1 MVLLTTVFPS
11 MPGVAK
17 IINDNHCTNPRN
29 QIIPKLVGQ
38 NISSQNISKTVYS
51 RTAVIPVPIVVGP
64 GQPQKKGLSP
74 DLCQTEIKHV
84 KSASFVSPCR
94 SVPHVPNVHSVA
106 ENPPVGCRLHRFWET
121 WLSLGSNPWVVSILK
136 DGYNLPFKM
145 RPPLTRCPL
154 IISGYA
160 NPRRNKFLKVAL
172 QSLITKQAVE
182 KVVVR
187 ASLAFYNRLFIVP
200 KPNNKWRPILDLSKL
215 YLFLHSETFKME
227 TPETIRLSL
236 QKGEWVTSLDFS
248 DAYFHIPIN
257 PRSRKYLRFH
267 LHGQTFQFRA
277 LPFGLATAPLEFT
290 KVVKEVKLMAQSR
303 GIRIHQYLD
312 DWLLRAPCREAC
324 VNQTRTLMALCQQLG
339 WLVNLQKSEL
349 VPQQEFNFVGYH
361 FDLSKGLVKP
371 TQERWQTLTQKI
383 KMLMNRPLFGPRVHV
398 SHRFV
403 DSHRETGGFGA
414 PSHETD
420 SVVLEESLARA
431 RGTREGDSSSQISIP
446 SSAVVAG
453 RKQCAQRPTSSSSA
467 TCSAVVYRRL
477 KRRLGRALR
486 RPHGK
491 RSLVGLRKPVAHKL
505 SRAKGGPSGPQEVR
519 ATVLGPDHF
528 DSHGQHNGC
537 LIHQQG
543 GGYEIRLTL
552 CPPLETAFLVQSQT
566 DSSKGQAHSG
576 KAECDSRQ
584 IVQEH
589 SGYSDRMVPPAGSL
603 RPLMCQVAHSSS
615 GSLCNKVQSQTTQ
628 VCVPSIRSTGMES
641 RCSQPELGE
650 YGCLRVPSCVSFGQ
664 GGVQDP
670 RSGSSQVG
678 SDCSRVAQH
687 ALVLGSSQHVCSD
700 SSLPSKRGELAD
712 PTVQSVS
719 PQRSPWAQP
728 PRLAPRASSIQA
740 QGFSDEVATRI
751 EAPQRQSTRAIY
763 ESKWSI
769 FVKWCESH
777 KVDFGSP
784 SLNQVAEFLLF
795 LFKEKNLQPSTID
808 GYRTA
813 IADKIG
819 CDKVNFG
826 KDENLTRLLDSFHRD
841 KPKGLRG
848 VPSWNLSLVLHQ
860 LTQSPFEPLRKV
872 SLKHLTFKTVFLLA
886 LGSGKRRSEIHA
898 WVHRNIRH
906 QEDWANVSL
915 FPSPCFLS
923 KNQLAKE
930 GPSSVAPVI
939 IPALAPTLDKSLKED
954 RTLCPVRA
962 LRYYLDKTK
971 DLRSGK
977 QLVFVSFK
985 KNFNKDIA
993 PATISSWIKQTIL
1006 LCYQL
1011 SNEDAQQLHQVRA
1024 HDVRA
1029 FAASKAF
1036 QGGVS
1041 LDQILSAC
1049 HWKSHNTFT
1058 QFYLKDVAW
1067 ADADLYHLGP
1077 VVAAQHIRE

>member
-1 MVLLTTVFPS
+1 

-29 QIIPKLVGQ
+29 QIIPKIVGQ
-38 NISSQNISKTVYS
+38 NISSQTISKTVYS

-84 KSASFVSPCR
+84 KSVSFVSPCR

-121 WLSLGSNPWVVSILK
+121 WLSLGSNPRVVSILK
-136 DGYNLPFKM
+136 DSYNLPFKM
-145 RPPLTRCPL
+145 RSPLTRCPL

-160 NPRRNKFLKVAL
+160 NPRRNKFLKEAL

-215 YLFLHSETFKME
+215 NLFLHSETFKME

-277 LPFGLATAPLEFT
+277 SDGSFGIHKGGEGGEIDGPVQGYKDPPVPRRLVALSSLSGDLCEPNPGPDGSVPAVGVVSQFANVGTCSPTGVQLCRLSFRPLQGSS
-290 KVVKEVKLMAQSR
+290 KADSGEVAN
-303 GIRIHQYLD
+303 
-312 DWLLRAPCREAC
+312 P
-324 VNQTRTLMALCQQLG
+324 
-339 WLVNLQKSEL
+339 KSENKDANE
-349 VPQQEFNFVGYH
+349 Q
-361 FDLSKGLVKP
+361 
-371 TQERWQTLTQKI
+371 RA
-383 KMLMNRPLFGPRVHV
+383 LFGPRVHV

-403 DSHRETGGFGA
+403 DSHRETGGFGS

-420 SVVLEESLARA
+420 SVALEESLARA
-431 RGTREGDSSSQISIP
+431 RGPREGDSSSQISIS

-453 RKQCAQRPTSSSSA
+453 RKQCAQRPTSSSSTA
-467 TCSAVVYRRL
+467 CSAVVYRRL

-505 SRAKGGPSGPQEVR
+505 SRAKSGPSGPQEVR

-628 VCVPSIRSTGMES
+628 VCVPSTRSTSMES

-664 GGVQDP
+664 GGIQDP
-670 RSGSSQVG
+670 RSGSSQVDP
-678 SDCSRVAQH
+678 DCSRVAQH
-687 ALVLGSSQHVCSD
+687 ALVLGSGQHVCSE
-700 SSLPSKRGELAD
+700 SSLPSKRGEPAD

-719 PQRSPWAQP
+719 PQRSPRAQP
-728 PRLAPRASSIQA
+728 PRLAPRASSIQT

-751 EAPQRQSTRAIY
+751 EAPQRQSTRAVY

-860 LTQSPFEPLRKV
+860 LTQFPFEPLRKA

-1011 SNEDAQQLHQVRA
+1011 SIEDAQQLHQVRA

>member
-1 MVLLTTVFPS
+1 MVSQFAKVGTCSPT
-11 MPGVAK
+11 GV
-17 IINDNHCTNPRN
+17 
-29 QIIPKLVGQ
+29 QL
-38 NISSQNISKTVYS
+38 
-51 RTAVIPVPIVVGP
+51 
-64 GQPQKKGLSP
+64 
-74 DLCQTEIKHV
+74 
-84 KSASFVSPCR
+84 
-94 SVPHVPNVHSVA
+94 
-106 ENPPVGCRLHRFWET
+106 CRLSFRP
-121 WLSLGSNPWVVSILK
+121 LQGSSEA
-136 DGYNLPFKM
+136 D
-145 RPPLTRCPL
+145 
-154 IISGYA
+154 SGEVA
-160 NPRRNKFLKVAL
+160 NPNSKNK
-172 QSLITKQAVE
+172 
-182 KVVVR
+182 
-187 ASLAFYNRLFIVP
+187 
-200 KPNNKWRPILDLSKL
+200 
-215 YLFLHSETFKME
+215 
-227 TPETIRLSL
+227 
-236 QKGEWVTSLDFS
+236 
-248 DAYFHIPIN
+248 DAN
-257 PRSRKYLRFH
+257 E
-267 LHGQTFQFRA
+267 Q
-277 LPFGLATAPLEFT
+277 
-290 KVVKEVKLMAQSR
+290 
-303 GIRIHQYLD
+303 
-312 DWLLRAPCREAC
+312 
-324 VNQTRTLMALCQQLG
+324 
-339 WLVNLQKSEL
+339 
-349 VPQQEFNFVGYH
+349 
-361 FDLSKGLVKP
+361 
-371 TQERWQTLTQKI
+371 
-383 KMLMNRPLFGPRVHV
+383 RPLFGPRVHV

-420 SVVLEESLARA
+420 SVALEESLARA
-431 RGTREGDSSSQISIP
+431 RGTREGDSSSQISVP

-453 RKQCAQRPTSSSSA
+453 RKQCAQRPTSSSST

-477 KRRLGRALR
+477 KRRLGRTLR

-603 RPLMCQVAHSSS
+603 RPLMCQVAHSPS

-628 VCVPSIRSTGMES
+628 VCVPSTRSAGMES

-700 SSLPSKRGELAD
+700 SSLPSKRGEPAD

-719 PQRSPWAQP
+719 PQRSPRAQP

-740 QGFSDEVATRI
+740 QGFSNEVATRI

-784 SLNQVAEFLLF
+784 SLTQVAEFLLFLFKEKNLQPSTIDGYRTAIADKIGCDKVNFGKDENLTRLLDSFHRDKPKGLRGVPSWNLSQHNGCLIHQQGGGYEIRLTLCPPLETAFLVQSQTDSSKGQAHSGKAECDSRQIVQEHSGYSDRMVPPAGSLRPLMCQVAHSPSGSLCNKVQSQTTQVCVPSTRSAGMESRCSQPELGEYGCLRVPSCVSFGQGGVQDPRSGSSQVGSDCSRVAQHALVLGSSQHVCSDSSLPSKRGEPADPTVQSVSPQRSPRAQPPRLAPRASSIQAQGFSNEVATRIEAPQRQSTRAIYESKWSIFVKWCESHKVDFGSPSLTQVAEFLLF

-860 LTQSPFEPLRKV
+860 LTQSPFEPLRKA

-1024 HDVRA
+1024 RDVRA

>member
-1 MVLLTTVFPS
+1 M
-11 MPGVAK
+11 
-17 IINDNHCTNPRN
+17 
-29 QIIPKLVGQ
+29 
-38 NISSQNISKTVYS
+38 
-51 RTAVIPVPIVVGP
+51 
-64 GQPQKKGLSP
+64 
-74 DLCQTEIKHV
+74 
-84 KSASFVSPCR
+84 
-94 SVPHVPNVHSVA
+94 
-106 ENPPVGCRLHRFWET
+106 
-121 WLSLGSNPWVVSILK
+121 
-136 DGYNLPFKM
+136 
-145 RPPLTRCPL
+145 
-154 IISGYA
+154 
-160 NPRRNKFLKVAL
+160 
-172 QSLITKQAVE
+172 
-182 KVVVR
+182 
-187 ASLAFYNRLFIVP
+187 
-200 KPNNKWRPILDLSKL
+200 
-215 YLFLHSETFKME
+215 
-227 TPETIRLSL
+227 
-236 QKGEWVTSLDFS
+236 
-248 DAYFHIPIN
+248 
-257 PRSRKYLRFH
+257 
-267 LHGQTFQFRA
+267 
-277 LPFGLATAPLEFT
+277 
-290 KVVKEVKLMAQSR
+290 
-303 GIRIHQYLD
+303 
-312 DWLLRAPCREAC
+312 
-324 VNQTRTLMALCQQLG
+324 
-339 WLVNLQKSEL
+339 
-349 VPQQEFNFVGYH
+349 
-361 FDLSKGLVKP
+361 
-371 TQERWQTLTQKI
+371 
-383 KMLMNRPLFGPRVHV
+383 
-398 SHRFV
+398 
-403 DSHRETGGFGA
+403 
-414 PSHETD
+414 
-420 SVVLEESLARA
+420 
-431 RGTREGDSSSQISIP
+431 
-446 SSAVVAG
+446 
-453 RKQCAQRPTSSSSA
+453 
-467 TCSAVVYRRL
+467 
-477 KRRLGRALR
+477 
-486 RPHGK
+486 
-491 RSLVGLRKPVAHKL
+491 
-505 SRAKGGPSGPQEVR
+505 
-519 ATVLGPDHF
+519 LGPDHF
-528 DSHGQHNGC
+528 GSHGQHNSC
-537 LIHQQG
+537 LIHQQEG
-543 GGYEIRLTL
+543 GMR
-552 CPPLETAFLVQSQT
+552 
-566 DSSKGQAHSG
+566 
-576 KAECDSRQ
+576 
-584 IVQEH
+584 
-589 SGYSDRMVPPAGSL
+589 
-603 RPLMCQVAHSSS
+603 S
-615 GSLCNKVQSQTTQ
+615 GSLCALLWRLLFWCNRRQIVLRARHIPGRLNVIADKLSRSTQ
-628 VCVPSIRSTGMES
+628 VFQTEWSLLQEVFDHLYARWHTPRVDLFATRYNHKLPKFVSPVPDPQAWRN

-664 GGVQDP
+664 GGIQDP
-670 RSGSSQVG
+670 RSGSSPVG
-678 SDCSRVAQH
+678 PNCSRVAQH
-687 ALVLGSSQHVCSD
+687 ALVLGSGQHVCSD
-700 SSLPSKRGELAD
+700 SSLPSKRGEPAD
-712 PTVQSVS
+712 PTIQSVS
-719 PQRSPWAQP
+719 PQRSPRAQP

-751 EAPQRQSTRAIY
+751 EAPQRQSTRAVY

-769 FVKWCESH
+769 FVKWCGSH
-777 KVDFGSP
+777 KVDFRSP

-808 GYRTA
+808 DYRTA

-860 LTQSPFEPLRKV
+860 LTQSPFEPLRKA
-872 SLKHLTFKTVFLLA
+872 SLKQLTFKTVFLLA

-915 FPSPCFLS
+915 FPSCFLS

-1024 HDVRA
+1024 HDVQA

>member
-1 MVLLTTVFPS
+1 
-11 MPGVAK
+11 
-17 IINDNHCTNPRN
+17 
-29 QIIPKLVGQ
+29 
-38 NISSQNISKTVYS
+38 
-51 RTAVIPVPIVVGP
+51 
-64 GQPQKKGLSP
+64 
-74 DLCQTEIKHV
+74 
-84 KSASFVSPCR
+84 
-94 SVPHVPNVHSVA
+94 
-106 ENPPVGCRLHRFWET
+106 
-121 WLSLGSNPWVVSILK
+121 
-136 DGYNLPFKM
+136 
-145 RPPLTRCPL
+145 
-154 IISGYA
+154 
-160 NPRRNKFLKVAL
+160 
-172 QSLITKQAVE
+172 
-182 KVVVR
+182 
-187 ASLAFYNRLFIVP
+187 
-200 KPNNKWRPILDLSKL
+200 
-215 YLFLHSETFKME
+215 
-227 TPETIRLSL
+227 
-236 QKGEWVTSLDFS
+236 
-248 DAYFHIPIN
+248 
-257 PRSRKYLRFH
+257 
-267 LHGQTFQFRA
+267 
-277 LPFGLATAPLEFT
+277 
-290 KVVKEVKLMAQSR
+290 
-303 GIRIHQYLD
+303 
-312 DWLLRAPCREAC
+312 
-324 VNQTRTLMALCQQLG
+324 
-339 WLVNLQKSEL
+339 
-349 VPQQEFNFVGYH
+349 
-361 FDLSKGLVKP
+361 
-371 TQERWQTLTQKI
+371 
-383 KMLMNRPLFGPRVHV
+383 
-398 SHRFV
+398 
-403 DSHRETGGFGA
+403 
-414 PSHETD
+414 
-420 SVVLEESLARA
+420 
-431 RGTREGDSSSQISIP
+431 
-446 SSAVVAG
+446 
-453 RKQCAQRPTSSSSA
+453 
-467 TCSAVVYRRL
+467 
-477 KRRLGRALR
+477 
-486 RPHGK
+486 
-491 RSLVGLRKPVAHKL
+491 
-505 SRAKGGPSGPQEVR
+505 
-519 ATVLGPDHF
+519 
-528 DSHGQHNGC
+528 
-537 LIHQQG
+537 
-543 GGYEIRLTL
+543 
-552 CPPLETAFLVQSQT
+552 
-566 DSSKGQAHSG
+566 
-576 KAECDSRQ
+576 
-584 IVQEH
+584 
-589 SGYSDRMVPPAGSL
+589 
-603 RPLMCQVAHSSS
+603 
-615 GSLCNKVQSQTTQ
+615 
-628 VCVPSIRSTGMES
+628 MES

-664 GGVQDP
+664 GGIQDP

-678 SDCSRVAQH
+678 PDCSRVAQH
-687 ALVLGSSQHVCSD
+687 ALVLGSGQHVCSD
-700 SSLPSKRGELAD
+700 SSLPSKRGEPAD

-719 PQRSPWAQP
+719 PQRSPRAQP

-769 FVKWCESH
+769 FIKWCESH

-860 LTQSPFEPLRKV
+860 LTQSPFEPLRKAF
-872 SLKHLTFKTVFLLA
+872 LKHLTFKTVFLLA

-906 QEDWANVSL
+906 QEDWANVPL

-954 RTLCPVRA
+954 RTLCPVWA

-1049 HWKSHNTFT
+1049 H
-1058 QFYLKDVAW
+1058 
-1067 ADADLYHLGP
+1067 
-1077 VVAAQHIRE
+1077 

>member
-1 MVLLTTVFPS
+1 MQVAQVLGNVAQPGFKSSGSLHLEGRLQPPFQDEAPIDQVSSDNQRIRQPSQKQVFEG
-11 MPGVAK
+11 GVAVPDYK
-17 IINDNHCTNPRN
+17 TGRRKSSGSGFSGLLQPAVH
-29 QIIPKLVGQ
+29 
-38 NISSQNISKTVYS
+38 SSQTKQQMASNLGFEQTQSFPPLGNLQNGNSGDHPAIPSKRRMGHIAGFQRCLFPHSHQPKVEEVS
-51 RTAVIPVPIVVGP
+51 PVSPAQSNLPVQGSAVRPSDGSFGIHKGREGGEIDGPVQGYKDPPVPRRLVASSALLGGLCEPNADPDGSVSAVGMVS
-64 GQPQKKGLSP
+64 QSAKVRTCSP
-74 DLCQTEIKHV
+74 TGVQL
-84 KSASFVSPCR
+84 
-94 SVPHVPNVHSVA
+94 
-106 ENPPVGCRLHRFWET
+106 CRLSFRP
-121 WLSLGSNPWVVSILK
+121 LQGSSK
-136 DGYNLPFKM
+136 AD
-145 RPPLTRCPL
+145 
-154 IISGYA
+154 SGEVA
-160 NPRRNKFLKVAL
+160 NPNSENK
-172 QSLITKQAVE
+172 
-182 KVVVR
+182 
-187 ASLAFYNRLFIVP
+187 
-200 KPNNKWRPILDLSKL
+200 
-215 YLFLHSETFKME
+215 
-227 TPETIRLSL
+227 
-236 QKGEWVTSLDFS
+236 
-248 DAYFHIPIN
+248 DAN
-257 PRSRKYLRFH
+257 E
-267 LHGQTFQFRA
+267 Q
-277 LPFGLATAPLEFT
+277 
-290 KVVKEVKLMAQSR
+290 
-303 GIRIHQYLD
+303 
-312 DWLLRAPCREAC
+312 
-324 VNQTRTLMALCQQLG
+324 
-339 WLVNLQKSEL
+339 
-349 VPQQEFNFVGYH
+349 
-361 FDLSKGLVKP
+361 
-371 TQERWQTLTQKI
+371 
-383 KMLMNRPLFGPRVHV
+383 RPLFGPRVHV

-420 SVVLEESLARA
+420 SVALEESLARA

-566 DSSKGQAHSG
+566 DSSKCQAHSG

-628 VCVPSIRSTGMES
+628 VCVPSTRSTGMES

-700 SSLPSKRGELAD
+700 SSLPSKRGEPAD

-719 PQRSPWAQP
+719 PQRSPRAQP
-728 PRLAPRASSIQA
+728 PCLAPRASSIQA

-1006 LCYQL
+1006 CYQL

>member
-1 MVLLTTVFPS
+1 MQVAQVLGNVAQPGFKSSGSLHLEGRLPPPFQDEAPIDQVSSDNQRIRQPSQKQVFEG
-11 MPGVAK
+11 GVAVPDYK
-17 IINDNHCTNPRN
+17 TGRRKSSGSGFSGLLQPAVH
-29 QIIPKLVGQ
+29 
-38 NISSQNISKTVYS
+38 SSQTKQQMASNLGFEQTQSFPPLGNLQNGNSGDHPAIPSKRRMGHIAGFQRCLFPHSHQPKVEEVS
-51 RTAVIPVPIVVGP
+51 PVSPARSNLPVQGSAVRPSDGSFGIHKGGEGGEVDGPVQGYKDQPVPRRLVASSALSGGLCEPNADPDGSVSAVGMVSQFAKV
-64 GQPQKKGLSP
+64 GTCSP
-74 DLCQTEIKHV
+74 TRVQL
-84 KSASFVSPCR
+84 
-94 SVPHVPNVHSVA
+94 
-106 ENPPVGCRLHRFWET
+106 CRLSFRP
-121 WLSLGSNPWVVSILK
+121 LQGSSEA
-136 DGYNLPFKM
+136 D
-145 RPPLTRCPL
+145 
-154 IISGYA
+154 SGEVA
-160 NPRRNKFLKVAL
+160 NPNSKNK
-172 QSLITKQAVE
+172 
-182 KVVVR
+182 
-187 ASLAFYNRLFIVP
+187 
-200 KPNNKWRPILDLSKL
+200 
-215 YLFLHSETFKME
+215 
-227 TPETIRLSL
+227 
-236 QKGEWVTSLDFS
+236 
-248 DAYFHIPIN
+248 DAN
-257 PRSRKYLRFH
+257 E
-267 LHGQTFQFRA
+267 Q
-277 LPFGLATAPLEFT
+277 
-290 KVVKEVKLMAQSR
+290 
-303 GIRIHQYLD
+303 
-312 DWLLRAPCREAC
+312 
-324 VNQTRTLMALCQQLG
+324 
-339 WLVNLQKSEL
+339 
-349 VPQQEFNFVGYH
+349 
-361 FDLSKGLVKP
+361 
-371 TQERWQTLTQKI
+371 
-383 KMLMNRPLFGPRVHV
+383 RPLFGPRVHV

-420 SVVLEESLARA
+420 SVALEESLARA
-431 RGTREGDSSSQISIP
+431 RGTREGDSSSQISVP

-453 RKQCAQRPTSSSSA
+453 RKQCAQRPTSSSST

-584 IVQEH
+584 IVQEN

-603 RPLMCQVAHSSS
+603 RPLMCQVAHSPS

-628 VCVPSIRSTGMES
+628 VCVPSTRSTGMES
-641 RCSQPELGE
+641 RCSHPELGE

-700 SSLPSKRGELAD
+700 SSLPSKRGEPAD

-719 PQRSPWAQP
+719 PQRSPRAQP

-740 QGFSDEVATRI
+740 QGFSNEVATRI

-784 SLNQVAEFLLF
+784 SLTQVAEFLLF

-860 LTQSPFEPLRKV
+860 LTQSPFEPLRKA